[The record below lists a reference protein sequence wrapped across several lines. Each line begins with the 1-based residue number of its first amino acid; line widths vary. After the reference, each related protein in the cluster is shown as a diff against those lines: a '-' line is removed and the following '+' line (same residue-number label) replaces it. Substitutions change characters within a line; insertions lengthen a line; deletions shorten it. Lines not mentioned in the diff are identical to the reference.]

1 MGKMLSQEQ
10 VDQFFDQGYL
20 FPFDGISE
28 AHCADLV
35 KACERFEE
43 QHKLSATYFK
53 LKGHCCF
60 QEAWDLM
67 EEQRILD
74 FAEDLIGPN
83 IMAFGSR
90 FWIKPHADGT
100 FVSWHQDSAY
110 FGCQPHD
117 MITCWLALT
126 PANKHTGVL
135 RIMPESHREGLDHYE
150 TGEDEPG
157 VGEGEKK
164 NMLGRGQ
171 TIADM
176 DEDKAV
182 HMELEVGQFSIHHG
196 RLAHA
201 SGPNYS
207 DSPRYGFSF
216 FLIPPHVES
225 TLDRRPAR
233 LLRGVDEYNHWD
245 DDLPPTDENVKDL
258 IERAHASN
266 AQYTDPKFKLA
277 S

>member
-1 MGKMLSQEQ
+1 MGKLLTQEQ
-10 VDQFFDQGYL
+10 VDQFYDQGFMY
-20 FPFDGISE
+20 PFDGISKE
-28 AHCADLV
+28 RCADLV

-43 QHKLSATYFK
+43 EHNLSAAFFK
-53 LKGHCCF
+53 LKGHCVF
-60 QEAWDLM
+60 PEAWDLIADSH
-67 EEQRILD
+67 ILD
-74 FAEDLIGPN
+74 YAEDLIGPN

-110 FGCQPHD
+110 FGCLPHD
-117 MITCWLALT
+117 MITFWLALT

-135 RIMPESHREGLDHYE
+135 RVMPESHRDGLDHYE

-157 VGEGEKK
+157 VAEGEKK

-171 TIADM
+171 TIPDM
-176 DEDKAV
+176 DEDKSV
-182 HMELEVGQFSIHHG
+182 HMELEVGQFSMHHG
-196 RLAHA
+196 RMAHA

-225 TLDRRPAR
+225 TIDRRPAR
-233 LLRGVDEYNHWD
+233 LLRGVDDYNHWD
-245 DDLPPTDENVKDL
+245 EDLPPTPQNVKDQ
-258 IERAHASN
+258 IAGAHASN